1 MPEIVMS
8 IQIRR
13 EKSYKDTNEL
23 GKLNKLKKQKTT
35 KQNIEP
41 KAAFMSILKDRARQR
56 HAWNTSSKKKIN
68 KKTWISRKLLF
79 FFYMLDFYKNDLT
92 LNYQS

>member
-35 KQNIEP
+35 KQNI
-41 KAAFMSILKDRARQR
+41 KAALMPILKDRARHR
-56 HAWNTSSKKKIN
+56 HA
-68 KKTWISRKLLF
+68 
-79 FFYMLDFYKNDLT
+79 
-92 LNYQS
+92 

>member
-35 KQNIEP
+35 KQNI
-41 KAAFMSILKDRARQR
+41 KAAFMSILKDRARHR
-56 HAWNTSSKKKIN
+56 HA
-68 KKTWISRKLLF
+68 
-79 FFYMLDFYKNDLT
+79 
-92 LNYQS
+92 